1 VLKLFLTTLLLQSIV
16 TQSNLFAASKG
27 ATLDLHVE
35 ELQAFIGIN
44 VAMGML
50 KLPQIRD
57 YWATDDIISTPW
69 FPSIMSRDRF
79 VEILRYLHLVDTSLQ
94 KKKGE
99 DGYDVLFKIRPLI
112 DHFSAVFPCYY
123 EPAQQLSVDEMMV
136 GTRC

>member
-27 ATLDLHVE
+27 ATLDLRVE

-50 KLPQIRD
+50 RLPQIRD

-99 DGYDVLFKIRPLI
+99 DSYNVLFKIA
-112 DHFSAVFPCYY
+112 H
-123 EPAQQLSVDEMMV
+123 
-136 GTRC
+136 